1 MSTSPLFTNILTSI
15 QQVQT
20 PLNSLFFS
28 EFNLNLVHQAIRQQV
43 KKNTG
48 MAIDK
53 QNTTDL
59 LAIMRSVFINNA
71 SDPYSAV
78 CEQVRQ
84 MNTVV
89 IKTAVQQIYT
99 GMSQYMD
106 YNIDI
111 ATPFT
116 TLPNPINPNMYG
128 NKIGTDYNIGI

>member
-1 MSTSPLFTNILTSI
+1 MSTSPLFTNILVSL
-15 QQVQT
+15 QQTAT
-20 PLNSLFFS
+20 PLNSLYFS

-43 KKNTG
+43 KKKTG
-48 MAIDK
+48 MSIDK

-59 LAIMRSVFINNA
+59 LAIMRSVFINNS

-89 IKTAVQQIYT
+89 INTAAQQIYT
-99 GMSQYMD
+99 GVSQFMD

-111 ATPFT
+111 ETPFN
-116 TLPNPINPNMYG
+116 TLPNPINTNMHG
-128 NKIGTDYNIGI
+128 NKIGTEYNIGI